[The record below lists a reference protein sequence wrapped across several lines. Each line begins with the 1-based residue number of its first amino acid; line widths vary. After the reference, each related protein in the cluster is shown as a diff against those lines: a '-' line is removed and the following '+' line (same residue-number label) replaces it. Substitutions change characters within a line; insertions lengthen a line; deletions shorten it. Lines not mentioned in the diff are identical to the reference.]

1 MPFAGH
7 PSVGTAWL
15 LRSLGR
21 VLPGTVVQ
29 ACGAGELPLS
39 VPAEGP
45 VELEGGPPHVDGAM
59 DPGVVLAAV
68 GLVPADLADPRVL
81 HVGTGLGYA
90 VAAVD
95 PDALARCAPDLRLL
109 RTLHHPGQDIAPG
122 VYLTSW
128 DDGPD
133 SARARMFAGDLAT
146 AEDPATGSAALAYGV
161 WLAETGRVPAG
172 GPGTPSCRVSRWAAA
187 RCSRAGSRWPT
198 APAAPPASGWP
209 ATPSRSPT
217 GPSQSPRRL
226 AQRDRPRARAW
237 GGGGRGGRGPSA
249 AGAASWPLSAPAP
262 RAATPSSYA
271 PGPSTSGP
279 TGSSRV
285 TYDVAA
291 HRAGCASPSGALCRC
306 ACSAA
311 TAAAK
316 RSSPG
321 SSATT
326 RARHG
331 HQQAALVLAAQRHR
345 DGRHRAQ
352 PGQLLLVTVVHQG
365 DGAVD
370 PDVPRGPRLRLGRQ
384 HEPEQRR
391 LAGGLLDECRLHG
404 VQPVRPGHATHP
416 ARMTG

>member
-1 MPFAGH
+1 MTALEYHVVDVFTDVPYTGNPLAVVLGAEGLSTAQLQALTREFQLSETAFPLEPDAGQRARGVDYRLRIFNVSAEMPFAGH

-90 VAAVD
+90 VAAVY

-122 VYLTSW
+122 VYLASW

-172 GPGTPSCRVSRWAAA
+172 GRYTVVQGVEMGRRSVLSGRVEVADGTGRATRVWVAGDAVA
-187 RCSRAGSRWPT
+187 VAHGTIAVPPAAGS
-198 APAAPPASGWP
+198 A
-209 ATPSRSPT
+209 RSP
-217 GPSQSPRRL
+217 
-226 AQRDRPRARAW
+226 
-237 GGGGRGGRGPSA
+237 
-249 AGAASWPLSAPAP
+249 
-262 RAATPSSYA
+262 
-271 PGPSTSGP
+271 
-279 TGSSRV
+279 
-285 TYDVAA
+285 
-291 HRAGCASPSGALCRC
+291 
-306 ACSAA
+306 
-311 TAAAK
+311 
-316 RSSPG
+316 
-321 SSATT
+321 
-326 RARHG
+326 
-331 HQQAALVLAAQRHR
+331 
-345 DGRHRAQ
+345 
-352 PGQLLLVTVVHQG
+352 QG
-365 DGAVD
+365 
-370 PDVPRGPRLRLGRQ
+370 
-384 HEPEQRR
+384 
-391 LAGGLLDECRLHG
+391 
-404 VQPVRPGHATHP
+404 
-416 ARMTG
+416 